1 MRTTLATVIEAM
13 IAAGTGS
20 SGGARG
26 SSRKQ
31 RQQQQQQQHNVPPS
45 LVSAACAVTI
55 AMTRALCD
63 FRPLSSGL
71 SHMKVS
77 ACRLTAKPFTLV
89 RPLSAFT
96 QRYSSCQTAAAC
108 AAGDEQRGAYAAERE
123 RTGDDDEPS
132 YVVVQEGATL
142 MARLL
147 RALPPLAA
155 QCLTFEDA
163 APELLWKL
171 HVRAA
176 YMGFRIPYVLLLS
189 DTPSYL
195 RTIYPATVC
204 LTSYCTHQ
212 LLDAHCSPLAW
223 KSTTSVSTGMQACRR
238 THRRPLGAYAGLVRD
253 QMTLAASLQ
262 FISLDPDPWYPS
274 VMPLILSLCP
284 PLALLAQQVSRLCM
298 PCARAALG
306 DSSVLL
312 VLSLQSCCKCGMVG
326 CSISCCRRDPLPPFG

>member
-1 MRTTLATVIEAM
+1 ML
-13 IAAGTGS
+13 
-20 SGGARG
+20 
-26 SSRKQ
+26 K
-31 RQQQQQQQHNVPPS
+31 
-45 LVSAACAVTI
+45 
-55 AMTRALCD
+55 D
-63 FRPLSSGL
+63 
-71 SHMKVS
+71 S
-77 ACRLTAKPFTLV
+77 ACSLTARPFTLV
-89 RPLSAFT
+89 RLLSAFT
-96 QRYSSCQTAAAC
+96 QRYSSCQTAVAC
-108 AAGDEQRGAYAAERE
+108 AAGDEQRGAYAAERG
-123 RTGDDDEPS
+123 RAGDDDEPS

-147 RALPPLAA
+147 RALLPLAA

-176 YMGFRIPYVLLLS
+176 YMGFRICVLLLS
-189 DTPSYL
+189 DTSSCL
-195 RTIYPATVC
+195 RTMYPATVR

-212 LLDAHCSPLAW
+212 PLYP
-223 KSTTSVSTGMQACRR
+223 STTALPLFSIGMEVYNVCIHRMQACRR

-253 QMTLAASLQ
+253 QMTLAVSLQ

-298 PCARAALG
+298 RCARAALE

-312 VLSLQSCCKCGMVG
+312 VLYLQSCCKCSMVG
-326 CSISCCRRDPLPPFG
+326 CSISCCRRDPQLPFG